1 MNIFE
6 AILRSHTDEDLLCVP
21 GICLGFHPTESCV
34 VLGISENRVEFC
46 ARADL
51 DWLDEDGS
59 DLIRQVEAAAQPVRS
74 CRFVIL
80 GYTEDPEGNCGRL
93 IRLALELRGRVTDVL
108 VATQN
113 RYWIVT
119 PLGLEPPDGSGW
131 DPSTTSLSAEAV
143 YLGIPIATNRA
154 EAIAE
159 VRPPDEPE
167 EAEFLTESALEHVSG
182 LGDEQRGELAEWLL
196 SCGEPLLPIEGA
208 QLAVLISDPGIAGA
222 VVANL
227 NREGAARVR
236 PRIAYA
242 RRMCGDSHAP
252 EVLALLSLVCW
263 FDNQGAQQ
271 TECLEQLE
279 RLAPG
284 HRLLPLLR
292 GLKALAVKPPVSFP
306 TGMEDH

>member
-59 DLIRQVEAAAQPVRS
+59 DLIRQVEAAARPVRS
-74 CRFVIL
+74 CSFVIL

-108 VATQN
+108 VATPD
-113 RYWIVT
+113 RYWVVT
-119 PLGLEPPDGSGW
+119 PLGLEPPDGRGW

-154 EAIAE
+154 EVIAE

-182 LGDEQRGELAEWLL
+182 LGDEQRGNWRSGCWTAGNPCCPSRGRSWP
-196 SCGEPLLPIEGA
+196 SWFPI
-208 QLAVLISDPGIAGA
+208 PGSQG
-222 VVANL
+222 
-227 NREGAARVR
+227 
-236 PRIAYA
+236 PWWRI
-242 RRMCGDSHAP
+242 
-252 EVLALLSLVCW
+252 
-263 FDNQGAQQ
+263 
-271 TECLEQLE
+271 
-279 RLAPG
+279 
-284 HRLLPLLR
+284 
-292 GLKALAVKPPVSFP
+292 
-306 TGMEDH
+306 